1 MNDRLWMQ
9 AVRRQQDE
17 VRDEIMRHRLG
28 AALRGRKRRPAR
40 WRKALGRMLVGLGEL
55 IEGEPPASDRAL
67 PCN

>member
-17 VRDEIMRHRLG
+17 VRDEIVRHRLG
-28 AALRGRKRRPAR
+28 AALAARGRKPVR
-40 WRKALGRMLVGLGEL
+40 WRKALGRVVVALGRF
-55 IEGEPPASDRAL
+55 IEGEPQAPDRAL

>member
-28 AALRGRKRRPAR
+28 AALAGRKRRPAR

-55 IEGEPPASDRAL
+55 IEGEPQAPDRAL

>member
-17 VRDEIMRHRLG
+17 VRDEIVRHRLG
-28 AALRGRKRRPAR
+28 AALAAGRRRR
-40 WRKALGRMLVGLGEL
+40 MSWRKALGRILVSLGEL
-55 IEGEPPASDRAL
+55 IEGEPQAPDQAL